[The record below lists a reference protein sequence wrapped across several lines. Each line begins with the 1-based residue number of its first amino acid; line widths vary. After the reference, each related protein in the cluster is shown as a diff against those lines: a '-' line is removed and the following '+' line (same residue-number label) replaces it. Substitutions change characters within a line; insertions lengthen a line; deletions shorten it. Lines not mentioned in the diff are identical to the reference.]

1 MVGHLG
7 HKMSQFCL
15 PWNCLLFT
23 PNMSEIFFVVHN
35 PSLDPQCLKI
45 TQKVVR
51 LFEML
56 RLFTWS
62 LALMRQ
68 LTHHPMLSSK
78 RQKKVGESLSAAA
91 AMVALMHQWSYSRFS
106 SLWNNIQNS
115 VVRSWCHVQ
124 SYSAGF
130 HILLLVFS
138 VGFHSLLSS
147 WLLRQEPRLCQPS
160 TTGPFR
166 LLILQF
172 LQVSIATTKLQT
184 AQNHRWKCVE
194 KRFLAMAGKTVI
206 SSAKFKFLTFA
217 QCLRINQYV
226 AFDFFIFGPL
236 EIHLSGNIVWP
247 QAFSL

>member
-1 MVGHLG
+1 
-7 HKMSQFCL
+7 
-15 PWNCLLFT
+15 
-23 PNMSEIFFVVHN
+23 
-35 PSLDPQCLKI
+35 
-45 TQKVVR
+45 
-51 LFEML
+51 ML

-62 LALMRQ
+62 PALMRQ

-206 SSAKFKFLTFA
+206 SCAKFKFLTFA
-217 QCLRINQYV
+217 QCLKINQYV

-236 EIHLSGNIVWP
+236 EIHLSGNIVSP
-247 QAFSL
+247 QAFGL

>member
-35 PSLDPQCLKI
+35 PSLDPQCLEI
-45 TQKVVR
+45 TQNIALVR
-51 LFEML
+51 FLEML
-56 RLFTWS
+56 RLLTWS
-62 LALMRQ
+62 PALMRQ

-194 KRFLAMAGKTVI
+194 KRFVAMAGKAVI
-206 SSAKFKFLTFA
+206 YAQNFKFLTFGIKIHV
-217 QCLRINQYV
+217 CK
-226 AFDFFIFGPL
+226 DF
-236 EIHLSGNIVWP
+236 W
-247 QAFSL
+247 